1 METVERNGHEHRPNT
16 VDRRKRSIQKTRA
29 VLVDARFNNGHVI
42 DDLDNQTEY
51 ATHHE
56 NPEQIEEVQLDIAFA
71 RLVAA
76 EGSVFGT
83 LARLKVGQLALKAA
97 LFRKRGVDIRQ
108 QGDEE
113 HQMQHFIEARAMQ
126 ARKHDLAHHNG
137 DVDRYEN
144 FGRNTRTATA
154 IAKHAHAQ
162 NNGHN
167 RANARKS
174 DLDYG
179 DNERRRVDRRSGI
192 TSKRRQV
199 EAQNRRNRNR
209 DYRERDKRNCIYLKQ
224 QREFLF
230 WRRRKRIRCG
240 HIPWALPSLLSM
252 HNNAPIITMYSAI
265 KARKQPFFAQKPS
278 CPGEERV
285 AEMYRI
291 A

>member
-1 METVERNGHEHRPNT
+1 
-16 VDRRKRSIQKTRA
+16 
-29 VLVDARFNNGHVI
+29 
-42 DDLDNQTEY
+42 
-51 ATHHE
+51 
-56 NPEQIEEVQLDIAFA
+56 
-71 RLVAA
+71 
-76 EGSVFGT
+76 
-83 LARLKVGQLALKAA
+83 
-97 LFRKRGVDIRQ
+97 
-108 QGDEE
+108 
-113 HQMQHFIEARAMQ
+113 MQ

-154 IAKHAHAQ
+154 VAKHAHAQ

-174 DLDYG
+174 DLNYG
-179 DNERRRVDRRSGI
+179 DNEGRRVDRRSGI

-199 EAQNRRNRNR
+199 EAQNRRYRNR
-209 DYRERDKRNCIYLKQ
+209 DHRERDKRNRIYLKQ

-252 HNNAPIITMYSAI
+252 HNNAPIITMHSAI

-278 CPGEERV
+278 CPGEERATRTRNRESKMHRNLHGSSAMPRNALHQFGYGIV
-285 AEMYRI
+285 MHRQVGYVTVTFLR
-291 A
+291 